1 MINVKG
7 TIYSTLKTAFNNMR
21 FLGQNNPRLLKKIMF
36 LIVLDDIYDWSEY
49 LEENQSIQK
58 RLQEMRTQFILC
70 NPEFEICRFPFIKN
84 YVNVNTPQTNST
96 WKRIWDDPD
105 TVWIT
110 SEEEPVTP
118 SVIPEPWIP
127 DPNCTIT
134 TVYFGGSDDEIKA
147 DIDGKPDIR
156 NINELTVCEKM
167 NIYINRET
175 GIMYYLT
182 PDCEWRALNGQGID
196 EQTAIALIRTHRGKI
211 NRTWKN
217 DAISLEIVDETAPA
231 ESDLELLTADDLEEM
246 V

>member
-1 MINVKG
+1 MINVKA

-21 FLGQNNPRLLKKIMF
+21 FLGQNDPKLLKKIMF
-36 LIVLDDIYDWSEY
+36 LIVLDDIYDWSDY
-49 LEENQSIQK
+49 LDEHQSIQK
-58 RLQEMRTQFILC
+58 KLQDMRTQFILC
-70 NPEFEICRFPFIKN
+70 NPEFEICRFPFDKH
-84 YVNVNTPQTNST
+84 YVNANTPQTNNT

-105 TVWIT
+105 TVWI
-110 SEEEPVTP
+110 SSKAEPIVPSITP
-118 SVIPEPWIP
+118 QPWTP
-127 DPNCTIT
+127 DPNCTIS
-134 TVYFGGSDDEIKA
+134 TVYFGGADDAIKA
-147 DIDGKPDIR
+147 DIDGKPDV

-182 PDCEWRALNGQGID
+182 PDCEWKALNGQGID
-196 EQTAIALIRTHRGKI
+196 EETALALIRTHRGKI

-231 ESDLELLTADDLEEM
+231 ESDLELLTADDLEDM